1 MKHFE
6 SLKRQLEEI
15 VEIFENA
22 AIRCTKIMLGK
33 VAAIVT
39 PWQVVDHLHGNFTHL
54 ATMGSANSAYKS
66 LILAGVSD
74 QAITQLVDDSD
85 VDMEYLADVLGEF
98 VNSYCAILDDNETY
112 ASIFG
117 KQIQAVPILYSGG
130 TPFVS
135 FLWGIQGT
143 IKIGEGELYMGYVI
157 QHTATT
163 GVSNGN

>member
-6 SLKRQLEEI
+6 SLKSQLEEI
-15 VEIFENA
+15 VPVFENA
-22 AIRCTKIMLGK
+22 AVLCVKRMLGK
-33 VAAIVT
+33 IAVVSE
-39 PWQVVDHLHGNFTHL
+39 PWRVVEHLNGDFTHL
-54 ATMGSANSAYKS
+54 ATMGSANSEFKS

-74 QAITQLVDDSD
+74 QSLSQLVDDSD

-98 VNSYCAILDDNETY
+98 VNSYCAILDDNEIY
-112 ASIFG
+112 SDIFG

-143 IKIGEGELYMGYVI
+143 VKVGEGELYMGYVI
-157 QHTATT
+157 QHTISAEE
-163 GVSNGN
+163 SHGN